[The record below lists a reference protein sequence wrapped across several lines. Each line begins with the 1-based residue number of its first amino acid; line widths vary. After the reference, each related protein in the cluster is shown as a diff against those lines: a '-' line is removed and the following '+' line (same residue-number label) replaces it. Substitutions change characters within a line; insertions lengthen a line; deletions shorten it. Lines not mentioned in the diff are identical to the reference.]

1 LLLPFSLS
9 LAGAESHSGFKE
21 EECPMRRLHFAL
33 LFLVL
38 VLAAQPLVA
47 VTYYVTHQ
55 PTLLCT
61 SSKSPYSIFITI
73 QDAVTQVPAGSTINV
88 CPGTYPEQVVI
99 SQPVTLRGVS
109 YGGQSQVVIAMPST
123 PLAQTSSVYFSSVAA
138 QVQVTAGP
146 VNISNITVDGTA
158 ESSNCPSDS
167 YYFGI
172 FYSSGSSGTVD
183 EVEARNQNCNPLG
196 VGIGAE
202 NGSGATE
209 SVTIENSNTNAAS
222 TIGIYACSEE
232 SPSTLSASIKSNNIT
247 GSEYGILLP
256 CPGVTGSISGNVIN
270 AVENS
275 VGVSTSSPA
284 TVSGNTVIGPANGV
298 GISANA
304 APDILD
310 NTIQGAAWGV
320 YLYAAGTITSNHI
333 LNSGYYGIYFASNAT
348 GATVKSNII
357 TGGPVGIEFNCNA
370 NTVSGNTINS
380 VTTGLGAVPASFTG
394 VNKFYNVGSNT
405 TGGGC

>member
-1 LLLPFSLS
+1 
-9 LAGAESHSGFKE
+9 
-21 EECPMRRLHFAL
+21 MRRLHFAL

-73 QDAVTQVPAGSTINV
+73 QEAVTQVPAGSTINV

-123 PLAQTSSVYFSSVAA
+123 PLAQTSSIYFSSVSSVAA

-183 EVEARNQNCNPLG
+183 EVEARNQNWPRQQNLW
-196 VGIGAE
+196 VVS
-202 NGSGATE
+202 GSGSRP
-209 SVTIENSNTNAAS
+209 SV
-222 TIGIYACSEE
+222 
-232 SPSTLSASIKSNNIT
+232 
-247 GSEYGILLP
+247 
-256 CPGVTGSISGNVIN
+256 
-270 AVENS
+270 
-275 VGVSTSSPA
+275 
-284 TVSGNTVIGPANGV
+284 
-298 GISANA
+298 
-304 APDILD
+304 
-310 NTIQGAAWGV
+310 
-320 YLYAAGTITSNHI
+320 
-333 LNSGYYGIYFASNAT
+333 
-348 GATVKSNII
+348 
-357 TGGPVGIEFNCNA
+357 
-370 NTVSGNTINS
+370 
-380 VTTGLGAVPASFTG
+380 
-394 VNKFYNVGSNT
+394 
-405 TGGGC
+405 

>member
-1 LLLPFSLS
+1 
-9 LAGAESHSGFKE
+9 
-21 EECPMRRLHFAL
+21 MRRLHFAL

-73 QDAVTQVPAGSTINV
+73 QEAVTQVPAGSTINV

-123 PLAQTSSVYFSSVAA
+123 PLAQTSSIYFSSVSSVAA

-333 LNSGYYGIYFASNAT
+333 LNSVGYGVFFGSSVT
-348 GATVKSNII
+348 GATVKSNTITNNTI
-357 TGGPVGIEFNCNA
+357 TGDPIGIELYCNA

-394 VNKFYNVGSNT
+394 VKKFYNVGSNT

>member
-1 LLLPFSLS
+1 
-9 LAGAESHSGFKE
+9 
-21 EECPMRRLHFAL
+21 MRRLHFAL

-88 CPGTYPEQVVI
+88 CPGTYVEQVVI

-123 PLAQTSSVYFSSVAA
+123 PLTPTSSIYFSSVAA

-247 GSEYGILLP
+247 GSEFGILLP

-298 GISANA
+298 GISVNA

-405 TGGGC
+405 TSGGC

>member
-9 LAGAESHSGFKE
+9 SVGAESYGGFKE
-21 EECPMRRLHFAL
+21 EECRMQRLHFAL
-33 LFLVL
+33 LFLA
-38 VLAAQPLVA
+38 LALGAQPLVA

-61 SSKSPYSIFITI
+61 SSKSSYSIFITI
-73 QDAVTQVPAGSTINV
+73 QDAVNQVPAGSTINV

-123 PLAQTSSVYFSSVAA
+123 PLTPASSIYFGSVAA

-158 ESSNCPSDS
+158 ESSNCLSDS

-183 EVEARNQNCNPLG
+183 EVEARNQNCNSLG
-196 VGIGAE
+196 IGIGAE

-209 SVTIENSNTNAAS
+209 SVTIENSFTNAAS
-222 TIGIYACSEE
+222 IVGIYACSEE
-232 SPSTLSASIKSNNIT
+232 SPSTLSGSIKSNNVT
-247 GSEYGILLP
+247 GSEFGIYLP
-256 CPGVTGSISGNVIN
+256 CPGVVGSISGNVIN
-270 AVENS
+270 LVEGS
-275 VGVSTSSPA
+275 AGIYTLSPA
-284 TVSGNTVIGPANGV
+284 TVSGNTIIGPESGM
-298 GISANA
+298 GISVHAVT
-304 APDILD
+304 DISN
-310 NTIQGAAWGV
+310 NTIQGALWGV

-333 LNSGYYGIYFASNAT
+333 LNSVGYGVYFGSSVT
-348 GATVKSNII
+348 GATVKSNTI
-357 TGGPVGIEFNCNA
+357 TGNPVGIEFNCNA
-370 NTVSGNTINS
+370 ATVSGNTINGS
-380 VTTGLGAVPASFTG
+380 TTGLDDVPASFTG
-394 VNKFYNVGSNT
+394 VNKFYNVPTNT
-405 TGGGC
+405 TSGGC